1 MSKMVYAK
9 LSQAET
15 IEKDGKLCVTVQFQ
29 LVSDSPQTGFEQS
42 SDRGAIFRG
51 RRNLR
56 QNIYPNLSPCRR

>member
-9 LSQAET
+9 LSQADT

-29 LVSDSPQTGFEQS
+29 LVNDSHHTGFEQP
-42 SDRGAIFRG
+42 SDKGAIFNG
-51 RRNLR
+51 HRNLR